1 MAGGASH
8 AARRVFSSTLLEPLY
23 GPELEAVRPLDIQTL
38 DEVVSGYSFNL
49 VPLRAELGASE
60 SESGEQLADLIR
72 TSLEPLP
79 QDKLRLV
86 NCGNGV
92 EGGPH
97 DVLRLIGE
105 IGVDV
110 FDSAWA
116 QKAADVGIALDF
128 VFPVPPLETTEEQEL
143 GHNLYDT
150 LYVKD
155 FGTFASSL
163 RGHAQDSVL
172 PICNCLACS
181 PVIPQERVYHGIDG
195 EAWTSPEFPFAEHS
209 SVDTAA
215 KSSLSSAS
223 SRNVSPTPVYA
234 PPFSRAYVHHLL
246 HTHEMSAHSLLAT
259 HNISVLDKF
268 FEGVRS
274 VIAASEA
281 SPSIWDEEVQRFE
294 RRYKR
299 PVDLFECA
307 RAAWKEVDLAR
318 GKGRLAR
325 EKEKQKD

>member
-1 MAGGASH
+1 MAGGASP

-23 GPELEAVRPLDIQTL
+23 GPELEAVRPLNIQTL
-38 DEVVSGYSFNL
+38 DDAIAGYSFNL
-49 VPLRAELGASE
+49 VPLRTELSASE
-60 SESGEQLADLIR
+60 NGGEQLANLVR
-72 TSLEPLP
+72 NSLQPLP

-86 NCGNGV
+86 NCGNDV

-105 IGVDV
+105 VGVDV

-116 QKAADVGIALDF
+116 QRAADVGIALDF
-128 VFPVPPLETTEEQEL
+128 VFPVPSHEAPEEQEL

-150 LYVKD
+150 LYAKD

-163 RGHAQDSVL
+163 RGRAQDGTQA
-172 PICNCLACS
+172 ICDCLACS
-181 PVIPQERVYHGIDG
+181 PVIPQERIYHGIDG
-195 EAWTSPEFPFAEHS
+195 EAWTSPAFPFVEHS
-209 SVDTAA
+209 SADAA
-215 KSSLSSAS
+215 ASSNLSSAS
-223 SRNVSPTPVYA
+223 LGNAPSTPVYA

-259 HNISVLDKF
+259 HNLTVLDKF
-268 FEGVRS
+268 FEGVRG

-281 SPSIWDEEVQRFE
+281 SPSVWDEEVQRFE
-294 RRYKR
+294 KRYKR
-299 PVDLFECA
+299 PVDLFESA
-307 RAAWKEVDLAR
+307 RVAWKEVDLAR